1 MKPPRKYY
9 NDEIEYIIDQVIH
22 SERNRAILKR
32 KLIDGITFEKIG
44 EEFDLST
51 KQVKNIVR
59 KSEEDVFIHLK

>member
-9 NDEIEYIIDQVIH
+9 NDEIEYIIDQVTH
-22 SERNRAILKR
+22 SSRNRAILKR

>member
-9 NDEIEYIIDQVIH
+9 NDEIEHIIDQVIH
-22 SERNRAILKR
+22 SSRNRVILKR
-32 KLIDGITFEKIG
+32 KLIDGISFEKIA
-44 EEFDLST
+44 EEVELST

>member
-32 KLIDGITFEKIG
+32 KLIDGISFEKIA
-44 EEFDLST
+44 EEFDLCT

>member
-32 KLIDGITFEKIG
+32 KLIDGISFEKIG
-44 EEFDLST
+44 EEFELCT

>member
-22 SERNRAILKR
+22 SSRNRAILKR

>member
-22 SERNRAILKR
+22 SSRNRVILKR
-32 KLIDGITFEKIG
+32 KLIDGISFEKIA
-44 EEFDLST
+44 EEVDLST